1 MTFRNFENFII
12 NRVSL
17 CHNQRIVIN
26 KELIL
31 ATRPTTTRK
40 PAVRTTVAR
49 KTARPATKSVA
60 KPATSAAKAP
70 ARRVVPT
77 AARKPVSTIVAKN
90 LKPVVAKSVTT
101 VAKAKPVA
109 ATKTIAKPKKVKL
122 VRDNFSIP
130 AHEHALLADLKK
142 RAKKLGKEFKKS
154 EFVRAGIAHLVSL
167 TDTVLVNTLAKVER
181 VKTGRPSKK
190 SKKK

>member
-12 NRVSL
+12 IRVPL
-17 CHNQRIVIN
+17 CHNRQIVIN

-60 KPATSAAKAP
+60 KPATSAAKTP
-70 ARRVVPT
+70 ARRSPT